1 MSERTASL
9 PVTGPPMSVRV
20 TEHEE
25 VAVPVTGNV
34 PGTEYDPEEAATR
47 DVERGLYVDI
57 DALLNGGLPEPLAP
71 SVLNFNDGVA
81 LFYRGQ
87 VNHVFGDPESG
98 KTWVCLAAAADELR
112 VGGSLPLSPIG
123 LRGSRLLRRGL
134 V

>member
-47 DVERGLYVDI
+47 DVERGLWFR
-57 DALLNGGLPEPLAP
+57 A
-71 SVLNFNDGVA
+71 
-81 LFYRGQ
+81 
-87 VNHVFGDPESG
+87 
-98 KTWVCLAAAADELR
+98 
-112 VGGSLPLSPIG
+112 
-123 LRGSRLLRRGL
+123 LRRGYRSRSDSSDAL
-134 V
+134 SEASVRIRSCSRLRWGWET